1 MARAKGVKKQLR
13 GLSVRVKTAKGRKL
27 SSTRW
32 LQRQLNDPYV
42 RSSKL
47 FGYRSRSAWKLAQID
62 DHFRIFRSACRVLDL
77 GAAPG
82 GWTQVSIE
90 RTGNKFPVIAV
101 DITSMEPINGA
112 KVLKLDLQD
121 KKTKDII
128 RNTCDGGVDVV
139 LSDMA
144 SATTGHRETDHL
156 RTLALCEVAVD
167 VALEVLVEG
176 GDLILKVFHG
186 GAEAILLSTLK
197 RSFQKVKHHKPPAS
211 RKESPE
217 TYLVAKGYLR

>member
-1 MARAKGVKKQLR
+1 MARLRSSKKQLR

-47 FGYRSRSAWKLAQID
+47 FGYRSRSAWKLSQID
-62 DHFRIFRSACRVLDL
+62 DHFKIFRLGCRVLDL

-90 RTGNKFPVIAV
+90 RTGKKFPVIAV
-101 DITSMEPINGA
+101 DIIPIEPINGA
-112 KVLKLDLQD
+112 QCLKLDL
-121 KKTKDII
+121 KGEKTKDII
-128 RNTCDGGVDVV
+128 QDSCDGGVDVV

-144 SATTGHRETDHL
+144 AATTGHRQTDHL
-156 RTLALCEVAVD
+156 RTLALSEIAVD
-167 VALEVLVEG
+167 VALGVLVEG
-176 GDLILKVFHG
+176 GDLVIKVFHG
-186 GAEAILLSTLK
+186 GTEATLLSILK
-197 RSFQKVKHHKPPAS
+197 RSFQKVKHYKPPAS

>member
-1 MARAKGVKKQLR
+1 MTRVRGSKKQLR
-13 GLSVRVKTAKGRKL
+13 GLSVRVKTAKGRKI

-47 FGYRSRSAWKLAQID
+47 IGYRSRSAWKLVQID
-62 DHFRIFRSACRVLDL
+62 DHFKIFRLGRRVLDL

-101 DITSMEPINGA
+101 DMISIEPISGA
-112 KVLKLDLQD
+112 HCLKLDLKD
-121 KKTKDII
+121 KNTKDII
-128 RNTCDGGVDVV
+128 QNSCDSGVDVV

-144 SATTGHRETDHL
+144 AATTGHRQTDHL

-176 GDLILKVFHG
+176 GDLVLKVFHG
-186 GAEAILLSTLK
+186 GAESNLLSTLK
-197 RSFQKVKHHKPPAS
+197 KSFQKVKHYKPPAS

-217 TYLVAKGYLR
+217 TYLVAKGYLK